1 VCVCVCME
9 REGVIMLCFI
19 SHLLCFIFT
28 SDRVA
33 ALIGQ
38 NSRRNPSS
46 IHIGKTKADYMPRKA
61 NRQYLIIV
69 YGYWVGQ
76 RKSEITLGIED
87 VILRKQRQTWIP
99 PILSRSNRIK
109 LKTAP
114 ANRSKSRPRYFISHV
129 PISPKLRAIR
139 KLPDYIWDSLCFA
152 PIIEIVISLSFRA
165 NPSL

>member
-1 VCVCVCME
+1 VCVCGGGGGYNV
-9 REGVIMLCFI
+9 MLYFSFVMFYFYIWSCRGPNRA
-19 SHLLCFIFT
+19 
-28 SDRVA
+28 D
-33 ALIGQ
+33 
-38 NSRRNPSS
+38 SRRNPSS
-46 IHIGKTKADYMPRKA
+46 IHIGKTKADYTPRKA

-69 YGYWVGQ
+69 YGHWVGQ

-99 PILSRSNRIK
+99 SILSRSNRIK

-129 PISPKLRAIR
+129 PISPKLHAIR

-152 PIIEIVISLSFRA
+152 PIVEIVSLSFCA